1 MNLNYQG
8 IKILIYLRL
17 LNRTILFAGGLDYM
31 EVHEIEKKYRTQP
44 REVKQDGWHILYR
57 NVSFSNI

>member
-17 LNRTILFAGGLDYM
+17 LNRTILFTGGLDYM
-31 EVHEIEKKYRTQP
+31 EVLNTEKKYKT
-44 REVKQDGWHILYR
+44 
-57 NVSFSNI
+57 

>member
-17 LNRTILFAGGLDYM
+17 LNRTILFTGGLDYM
-31 EVHEIEKKYRTQP
+31 EVHETEKKYRT
-44 REVKQDGWHILYR
+44 
-57 NVSFSNI
+57 